1 MSNKK
6 ISTIHLF
13 LRAPLVFLVIGCM
26 LLFSGLMQ
34 LFFPTTVSELE
45 TFPATI
51 LSGTLLIAL
60 GLFLFFYRRKRF
72 LSGVSHQ
79 KAKDTVPASA
89 TATHL
94 NADRSENTIK
104 TDLSS
109 QVIQVRADD
118 AAIQDVP
125 SIQES
130 ATNTA
135 VHAAPHITVPKRVG
149 NQILLYYYHKVRFR
163 PNENAQTIA
172 EQIAASSKFELSIAM
187 DDNRA
192 VLSSCTGCLGTLMD
206 RTNMV
211 RDWLSRG
218 DLVRVWLEHCGDHE
232 NVVFL
237 AFYRDE
243 EKRLSD
249 HECSASIK
257 LIRYQN
263 QDAQFNMLG
272 LDPGDK
278 LSFEEDIDHNG
289 NEIVWVA
296 DGGAIGALPKT
307 YAQRYLS
314 EGASAVFLDHI
325 EEDVENFKSIP
336 FVKIYW

>member
-1 MSNKK
+1 M
-6 ISTIHLF
+6 
-13 LRAPLVFLVIGCM
+13 
-26 LLFSGLMQ
+26 
-34 LFFPTTVSELE
+34 
-45 TFPATI
+45 
-51 LSGTLLIAL
+51 
-60 GLFLFFYRRKRF
+60 
-72 LSGVSHQ
+72 
-79 KAKDTVPASA
+79 PASA

-307 YAQRYLS
+307 
-314 EGASAVFLDHI
+314 
-325 EEDVENFKSIP
+325 
-336 FVKIYW
+336 